1 MTIDA
6 DTMREYRRL
15 RRPDW
20 EHSRHGWQSPARI
33 ALNNARTRVRFSRIG
48 AIYYSTS
55 DRLGAPVERAYQDY
69 GNEHPYVRLLLV
81 PDYDGVAVALDF
93 DCCGED
99 NTGARWQA
107 CTCRAVQ
114 REIEECSNPR
124 RAQRSCRYGQPC
136 RHKCDEAQRIDR
148 DGVYGVVA
156 EYRDPDLGWTEADS
170 CWGFVGDDWQ
180 EHCADV
186 DFMDSAMRALVTGPA
201 C

>member
-20 EHSRHGWQSPARI
+20 EHYRHGWQSPARI

-69 GNEHPYVRLLLV
+69 GNEHPDVRLLLV
-81 PDYDGVAVALDF
+81 PDYDGVDVALDF
-93 DCCGED
+93 DCCGGS
-99 NTGARWQA
+99 TGAEWSP
-107 CTCRAVQ
+107 CTCWRVVEEHDQ
-114 REIEECSNPR
+114 RLCE
-124 RAQRSCRYGQPC
+124 YGQPC
-136 RHKCDEAQRIDR
+136 RHKCDTAQRIDR
-148 DGVYGVVA
+148 DGVCGVVA
-156 EYRDPDLGWTEADS
+156 EYRDPDLGWTHADS

-180 EHCADV
+180 DSGYAV
-186 DFMDSAMRALVTGPA
+186 DFMDAAMRALVTGPA

>member
-20 EHSRHGWQSPARI
+20 EHYRHGWQSPARI

-81 PDYDGVAVALDF
+81 PDYDGGFALDF

-107 CTCRAVQ
+107 CTCREVR
-114 REIEECSNPR
+114 REIEDYSNPR
-124 RAQRSCRYGQPC
+124 RAQRSCSYGQPC
-136 RHKCDEAQRIDR
+136 RHKCDTAQRIER
-148 DGVYGVVA
+148 DGVCGVVA
-156 EYRDPDLGWTEADS
+156 EYRDPDLGWTHADS
-170 CWGFVGDDWQ
+170 CWGYVGDDWKSD
-180 EHCADV
+180 AV
-186 DFMDSAMRALVTGPA
+186 SFMAEAMRALVAGPA